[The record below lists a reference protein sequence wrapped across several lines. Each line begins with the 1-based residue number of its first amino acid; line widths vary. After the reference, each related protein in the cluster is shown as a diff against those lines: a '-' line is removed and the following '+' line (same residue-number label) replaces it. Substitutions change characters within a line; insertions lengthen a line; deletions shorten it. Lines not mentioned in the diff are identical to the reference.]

1 MQYIYLLIHF
11 RKEQSMDCWKLVASA
26 IGQADR
32 VLLYGPPGTGKTFVA
47 ATNKVGYNMEGEPNV
62 YQITMTEDTA
72 SANLEGF
79 YKPNSSGGFEWHDGI
94 AIQAWRKGARLVV
107 NEIDHAS
114 PDAMT
119 FLHAILDDK
128 QIAQL
133 TLNNDNKE
141 TVKPKAGFTVIA
153 TTNSDPDSLPMAL
166 KDRFPVKILVD
177 KIHPAALQVFPKS
190 WHKVIEDT
198 SLTEDIDI
206 RLSIR
211 SWKEFF
217 DLIQNGVDKE
227 TAAYLVFGNRGE
239 ELLDAVMLT
248 DDINFNE
255 IKVKDEEE

>member
-1 MQYIYLLIHF
+1 
-11 RKEQSMDCWKLVASA
+11 MDCWKLVANA
-26 IGQADR
+26 IGNADR
-32 VLLYGPPGTGKTFVA
+32 ILLYGPPGTGKTFAA
-47 ATNKVGYNMEGEPNV
+47 ATNKIGYRKDGEPNV

-94 AIQAWRKGARLVV
+94 AIQAWRTGGRLVV

-119 FLHAILDDK
+119 FLHAIMDDK

-141 TVKPKAGFTVIA
+141 TVRPKPGFNVIA

-166 KDRFPVKILVD
+166 KDRFPVKIHVD
-177 KIHPAALQVFPKS
+177 SIHPSALSIFPKA
-190 WHKVIEDT
+190 WHETIEDT
-198 SLTEDIDI
+198 SLSKDIDI

-211 SWKEFF
+211 SWKELF
-217 DLIQNGVDKE
+217 DLIAKGIDKE
-227 TAAYLVFGNRGE
+227 TAAQLVFGTRGTD
-239 ELLDAVMLT
+239 LLEAIMLS
-248 DDINFNE
+248 DDMNIDSVK
-255 IKVKDEEE
+255 IKNEEE